1 MLKNTELLSKLN
13 AKQTKAILLLIEG
26 KTPEE
31 VSRVLGIHSR
41 TLYRWLEKDIEFKKA
56 FQEAKISIFNEALEN
71 LKSLSRE
78 AVNTLRD
85 LLTSRHKDTARLGSA
100 KTILELALK
109 QKELEDIEKRI
120 EALEERLEG
129 KNEP

>member
-1 MLKNTELLSKLN
+1 MLNNTELLSKLN

-31 VSRVLGIHSR
+31 VARVLGIHSK
-41 TLYRWLEKDIEFKKA
+41 TLYRWLEKDIDFRKA
-56 FQEAKISIFNEALEN
+56 LQEAKESIFNEALEN

-129 KNEP
+129 KNEL

>member
-1 MLKNTELLSKLN
+1 VLKNTELLSKLN
-13 AKQTKAILLLIEG
+13 AKQIKAILLLIEG
-26 KTPEE
+26 KPPEE
-31 VSRVLGIHSR
+31 VARVLGIHSK
-41 TLYRWLEKDIEFKKA
+41 TLYRWLEKDIDFKKA
-56 FQEAKISIFNEALEN
+56 LQEAKESIFNEALEN

-129 KNEP
+129 KNEL

>member
-1 MLKNTELLSKLN
+1 VLKNTELLSKLSP
-13 AKQTKAILLLIEG
+13 KQTKAILLLLEG

-31 VSRVLGIHSR
+31 IAKTLRLHSK
-41 TLYRWLEKDIEFKKA
+41 TLYRWLEKDKDFKEA
-56 FQEAKISIFNEALEN
+56 LQEAKAKIFNEALEN
-71 LKSLSRE
+71 LKALSNE

>member
-13 AKQTKAILLLIEG
+13 TKQTKAILLLIEG

-31 VSRVLGIHSR
+31 VSRVLGIHSK
-41 TLYRWLEKDIEFKKA
+41 TLYRWLEKDIDFKKA
-56 FQEAKISIFNEALEN
+56 LQEAKESIFNEALEN

-129 KNEP
+129 KNEL

>member
-1 MLKNTELLSKLN
+1 VLKNTELLSKLN

-31 VSRVLGIHSR
+31 VSRVLGIHSK
-41 TLYRWLEKDIEFKKA
+41 TLYRWLEKDIDFKKA
-56 FQEAKISIFNEALEN
+56 LQEAKISIFNEALEN

>member
-1 MLKNTELLSKLN
+1 MLNNTELLSKLN

-31 VSRVLGIHSR
+31 VSRVLGIHSK
-41 TLYRWLEKDIEFKKA
+41 TLYRWLEKDIDFKKA
-56 FQEAKISIFNEALEN
+56 LQEAKESIFNEALEN

-129 KNEP
+129 KNEL

>member
-1 MLKNTELLSKLN
+1 VLKNTELLSKLN

-31 VSRVLGIHSR
+31 ISRVLGIHSK
-41 TLYRWLEKDIEFKKA
+41 TLYRWLEKDIDFKKA
-56 FQEAKISIFNEALEN
+56 FQEAKESIFNEALEN

-129 KNEP
+129 RNEP

>member
-1 MLKNTELLSKLN
+1 VLKNTELLSKLN
-13 AKQTKAILLLIEG
+13 AKQIKAILLLIEG
-26 KTPEE
+26 KPPEE
-31 VSRVLGIHSR
+31 VARVLGIHSK
-41 TLYRWLEKDIEFKKA
+41 TLYRWLEKDIDFKKA
-56 FQEAKISIFNEALEN
+56 LQEAKESIFNEALEN

-120 EALEERLEG
+120 EALEERLGGAE
-129 KNEP
+129 

>member
-13 AKQTKAILLLIEG
+13 AKQIKAILLLIEG
-26 KTPEE
+26 KPPEE
-31 VSRVLGIHSR
+31 VARVLGIHSK
-41 TLYRWLEKDIEFKKA
+41 TLYRWLEKDIDFKKA
-56 FQEAKISIFNEALEN
+56 LQEAKESIFNEALEN

-129 KNEP
+129 KNEL

>member
-1 MLKNTELLSKLN
+1 MLNNTELLSKLN

-26 KTPEE
+26 KPPEE
-31 VSRVLGIHSR
+31 VARVLGIHSK
-41 TLYRWLEKDIEFKKA
+41 TLYRWLEKDIDFRKA
-56 FQEAKISIFNEALEN
+56 LQEAKESIFNEALEN

-120 EALEERLEG
+120 EALEERLGGAE
-129 KNEP
+129 

>member
-13 AKQTKAILLLIEG
+13 AKQIKAILLLIEG
-26 KTPEE
+26 KPPEE
-31 VSRVLGIHSR
+31 VARVLGIHSK
-41 TLYRWLEKDIEFKKA
+41 TLYRWLEKDIDFKKA
-56 FQEAKISIFNEALEN
+56 LQEAKESIFNEALEN
-71 LKSLSRE
+71 LKALSRE

-100 KTILELALK
+100 KTILELAIR

-120 EALEERLEG
+120 EALEERLGGAE
-129 KNEP
+129 